1 MNLLLTKKKRTN
13 SIKKINIGEINYKIK
28 HLLIHNSIY
37 VVVDTRNTIYF
48 IYNIESPERITV
60 KIENEYYNI
69 TNIFVL
75 NNKLITSSDKSEML
89 YEFEFMH
96 DSKSVK
102 KVAIIKKTEEKG
114 YKGAVLCKCNNEV
127 FLIGDK
133 VYCMDGES
141 YNIKYILDI
150 NIKQMTSSCN
160 YQYYLTDNNEILI
173 YNKKIALKRVS
184 LEDKFNLTNI
194 YNFNDQIYL
203 IYANIIKIYDE
214 MIENNLKIIKK
225 EIKNII
231 FINGKIHFNDENNLE
246 ELVGTKIKFLSR
258 ERRINNLYYS
268 DYLIGCIG
276 RKIYKFIHL

>member
-60 KIENEYYNI
+60 RIENEYYNI

-89 YEFEFMH
+89 YEFDFMH

-102 KVAIIKKTEEKG
+102 KVPIIKKTEEKG

-203 IYANIIKIYDE
+203 I
-214 MIENNLKIIKK
+214 
-225 EIKNII
+225 
-231 FINGKIHFNDENNLE
+231 
-246 ELVGTKIKFLSR
+246 
-258 ERRINNLYYS
+258 
-268 DYLIGCIG
+268 
-276 RKIYKFIHL
+276 

>member
-214 MIENNLKIIKK
+214 MIENNLK
-225 EIKNII
+225 
-231 FINGKIHFNDENNLE
+231 
-246 ELVGTKIKFLSR
+246 
-258 ERRINNLYYS
+258 
-268 DYLIGCIG
+268 
-276 RKIYKFIHL
+276 